1 MHQHPGRFASRPE
14 FSKETFMNRISVQSL
29 KPRNPLVA
37 ACRQRHAGVHQRSAG
52 GQRQM
57 ARRTLNRELVD
68 LHQLRKSP

>member
-1 MHQHPGRFASRPE
+1 
-14 FSKETFMNRISVQSL
+14 MNRITVQSL